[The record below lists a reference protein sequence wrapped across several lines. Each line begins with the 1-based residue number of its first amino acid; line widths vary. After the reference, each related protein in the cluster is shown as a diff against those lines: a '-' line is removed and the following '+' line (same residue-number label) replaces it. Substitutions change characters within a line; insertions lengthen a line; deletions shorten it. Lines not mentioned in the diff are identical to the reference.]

1 MYPRNES
8 LTVVYHWERA
18 INHCR
23 SFEDAPVGAIGRKV
37 TFLTVSSVD
46 YFTPECV
53 LHFVY
58 SATSQKKPVWG
69 CAEFPF
75 AFFSLV
81 SLKSIYLKRNVDALI
96 VYAKV
101 ISRVI

>member
-1 MYPRNES
+1 MYPGNES

-37 TFLTVSSVD
+37 TFLTVLSVD
-46 YFTPECV
+46 YFTTECV

-58 SATSQKKPVWG
+58 SATSQKKPVRG
-69 CAEFPF
+69 VPNFHLRSF
-75 AFFSLV
+75 HSF
-81 SLKSIYLKRNVDALI
+81 R
-96 VYAKV
+96 
-101 ISRVI
+101 